1 MNAREN
7 YEVRVKLCR
16 ELRELE
22 DSIEEVK
29 SIREEY
35 RLSKGDDRNFTISVY
50 VSGKSFKYGL
60 DKRTANRC
68 FDSIVESLMM
78 QREEAILSLKQTLK
92 RII

>member
-22 DSIEEVK
+22 DNIEEVK

-35 RLSKGDDRNFTISVY
+35 KLSKGDDRKFTISVY
-50 VSGKSFKYGL
+50 VSGKSSKYEL
-60 DKRTANRC
+60 DKRTADRC
-68 FDSIVESLMM
+68 FGSIMESLMM
-78 QREEAILSLKQTLK
+78 QREEAILSLKQTMK
-92 RII
+92 

>member
-7 YEVRVKLCR
+7 YEARVKLCR
-16 ELRELE
+16 ELRGLE

-35 RLSKGDDRNFTISVY
+35 RLAKGDDRNFTISVY
-50 VSGKSFKYGL
+50 VSGKSSKYEL